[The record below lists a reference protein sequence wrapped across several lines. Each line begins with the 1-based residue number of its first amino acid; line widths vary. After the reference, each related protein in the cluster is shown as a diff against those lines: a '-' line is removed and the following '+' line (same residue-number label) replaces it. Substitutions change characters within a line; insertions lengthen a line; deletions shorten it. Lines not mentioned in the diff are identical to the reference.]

1 MERRT
6 GGYPP
11 KIIAT
16 VELYNQHTEAV
27 IAELAP
33 AGIQWHNIGDTHTW
47 DEVISV
53 LTCAPPWGPIQRA
66 MNPNTWIWGVPGYDE
81 LVTIVELLATGNV
94 QRGNMSGAKRSDF
107 PQRIRRPYD
116 ERDVVEKKTVGKA
129 EDARVAAAI
138 VNEHTGVDFASVLT
152 R

>member
-1 MERRT
+1 MEQWA

-16 VELYNQHTEAV
+16 IELYNSYPEAV

-33 AGIQWHNIGDTHTW
+33 AGIQWHSIGETHTW

-53 LTCAPPWGPIQRA
+53 LTCSPPWGAIQRA
-66 MNPNTWIWGVPGYDE
+66 MNPKTWIWGVPGYDE
-81 LVTIVELLATGNV
+81 LVTVVELLATGNV
-94 QRGNMSGAKRSDF
+94 QRGNASGAKRSDF

-129 EDARVAAAI
+129 EDARIAAAI

>member
-1 MERRT
+1 
-6 GGYPP
+6 
-11 KIIAT
+11 
-16 VELYNQHTEAV
+16 
-27 IAELAP
+27 
-33 AGIQWHNIGDTHTW
+33 
-47 DEVISV
+47 
-53 LTCAPPWGPIQRA
+53 
-66 MNPNTWIWGVPGYDE
+66 
-81 LVTIVELLATGNV
+81 
-94 QRGNMSGAKRSDF
+94 MSGAKRSDF